1 MSEAVEF
8 FGRHT
13 GLNVRRDEIQ
23 SFRAQFAR
31 SSHTDEVY
39 FRVDRDSI
47 PVYSALL
54 QRALVHQ
61 RNSMSKSVN
70 RNRQRAVKRD
80 PIHSNRAL
88 IA

>member
-1 MSEAVEF
+1 
-8 FGRHT
+8 
-13 GLNVRRDEIQ
+13 
-23 SFRAQFAR
+23 
-31 SSHTDEVY
+31 
-39 FRVDRDSI
+39 VDRDSI